1 MKKKIPFINNGNK
14 NIDLIHIINKIIE
27 KIYSLFL

>member
-14 NIDLIHIINKIIE
+14 NIVLIHIINKIIE